1 MKDDVYRLPS
11 EEVCRQYGCDMEKGL
26 SSEEARKRLERD
38 GFNEFT
44 RKKHTS
50 LAVKFLNQFKSFM
63 ILVLIAAAAVSGIVG
78 VMNGEGF
85 TDVIIILAITVVN
98 AIIGVFQETKA
109 EKSLDAL
116 EQMSAPHCKVVRDG
130 DVHVI
135 ATRELVKGDL
145 VVIGTGD
152 TVPADIRL
160 TETSN
165 LKIQEA
171 ALTGESVPVEKDSE
185 PIARNEGEEPESSA
199 SVPVGNRSN
208 MAFASC
214 GVTYGHGRGIV
225 TAVGK
230 DTEVG
235 RIASMIQSVP
245 DMKTPMQH
253 KLDKLGKFLAIA
265 AFAIC
270 AVMFATG
277 MLYGKDMLSMF
288 MTSVSL
294 AAAAIPEGL
303 PAVSTIVLAI
313 GVQRLAK
320 RNAIVRNLPS
330 VETLGS
336 TTVICSD
343 KTGTLTQNRMTVTS
357 IYSCGNVRT
366 LPGFDGTAGTEL
378 TAGAELSTAADMAAA
393 EGERTGSGVSHA
405 EKLLIRS
412 AVLAN
417 DTAISGEEGS
427 EQTLGDPTE
436 TALADLGLKFG
447 IDKEELD
454 VLLPR
459 VAEIPFDSQR
469 KLMTTVHRLP
479 EGGFLVA
486 AKGGLDELLECCTRI
501 ECSSGARPLESKDK
515 EDAAR
520 ANREMAGH
528 ALRGL
533 AMGYAHIDSIPEE
546 ISSETIEKDLI
557 FLGMTGM
564 IDPPREEAKAA
575 VSKCRAAGIRP
586 VMITGDHLIT
596 AEAIARSLGIMNDGD
611 MALSGDGIGQ
621 MTDSQLRKAAEHT
634 SVFARVA
641 PEHKMRIVKA
651 YKQNGNVVAMTGDGV
666 NDAPALKFADI
677 GVAMGITGT
686 DVSKE
691 AADVVLAD
699 DNFATIVS
707 AVGEGRRIYDN
718 LMKSIQFMLS
728 TNLGEILVL
737 FIAVLCNLATPLLP
751 VHILW
756 INLVTDSFPAL
767 ALSFEPAEQGI
778 MERRPIDPKQGII
791 TRGFSLKVLFQ
802 GMLIGGLSLAA
813 YLIGMQSE
821 AATSSAQA
829 LATARTMAF
838 ATLAFSQMSLIFS
851 IRSGMRNAF
860 CNLFSNK
867 FLWGSVAFVL
877 AAMLVVLLVPG
888 VQALFKVTS
897 LTPVQWIQVAG
908 LSASAMFINEIMKLF
923 VAMSKRLRGNSL

>member
-1 MKDDVYRLPS
+1 MKDDVYRLSS
-11 EEVCRQYGCDMEKGL
+11 EEVCRQYGCDMENGL

-357 IYSCGNVRT
+357 IYSCGSVRT
-366 LPGFDGTAGTEL
+366 LPGFAGAAGTEP
-378 TAGAELSTAADMAAA
+378 AA
-393 EGERTGSGVSHA
+393 GERTESTLSPA

-417 DTAISGEEGS
+417 DTEISGEEGR

-454 VLLPR
+454 KSLPR

-501 ECSSGARPLESKDK
+501 ECIGGTRPLENKDK

-520 ANREMAGH
+520 ANLEMAGQ
-528 ALRGL
+528 ALRVL
-533 AMGYAHIDSIPEE
+533 AMGYAHIDSVPEE
-546 ISSETIEKDLI
+546 ISPESIEKDLI

-575 VSKCRAAGIRP
+575 VAKCRAAGIRP

-596 AEAIARSLGIMNDGD
+596 AEAIARSLGIMKDGD
-611 MALSGDGIGQ
+611 KALSGDEIGQ
-621 MTDSQLRKAAEHT
+621 MTDNQLRKAAEHA

-737 FIAVLCNLATPLLP
+737 FIAVLCNLVTPLLP

-923 VAMSKRLRGNSL
+923 AAMSKRLRSSSL

>member
-1 MKDDVYRLPS
+1 MKDDVYRLSS
-11 EEVCRQYGCDMEKGL
+11 EEVCRHYGCDMENGL
-26 SSEEARKRLERD
+26 SSEEAHKRLERD

-160 TETSN
+160 TETAN

-185 PIARNEGEEPESSA
+185 PIARNAGEEPESA
-199 SVPVGNRSN
+199 VSVPVGNRSN

-253 KLDKLGKFLAIA
+253 KLDRLGKFLAIA
-265 AFAIC
+265 AVAIC
-270 AVMFATG
+270 AVMFAAG

-357 IYSCGNVRT
+357 IYSCGSVRT
-366 LPGFDGTAGTEL
+366 LPGFAGAAGTEP
-378 TAGAELSTAADMAAA
+378 AA
-393 EGERTGSGVSHA
+393 GERTESTLSPA

-417 DTAISGEEGS
+417 DTEISGEEGR

-454 VLLPR
+454 KSLPR

-501 ECSSGARPLESKDK
+501 ECIGGTRPLENKDK

-520 ANREMAGH
+520 ANLEMAGQ
-528 ALRGL
+528 ALRVL
-533 AMGYAHIDSIPEE
+533 AMGYAHIDSVPEE
-546 ISSETIEKDLI
+546 ISPESIEKDLI

-575 VSKCRAAGIRP
+575 VAKCRAAGIRP

-596 AEAIARSLGIMNDGD
+596 AEAIAQSLGIMKDGD
-611 MALSGDGIGQ
+611 KALSGDEIGQ
-621 MTDSQLRKAAEHT
+621 MTDNQLRKAAEHT

-737 FIAVLCNLATPLLP
+737 FIAVLCNLVTPLLP

-923 VAMSKRLRGNSL
+923 AAMFKRLRSGSL

>member
-1 MKDDVYRLPS
+1 MKDDVYRLSS
-11 EEVCRQYGCDMEKGL
+11 EEVCRQYGCDMENGL

-160 TETSN
+160 TET
-165 LKIQEA
+165 EA

-185 PIARNEGEEPESSA
+185 PIARNAGEEPESA
-199 SVPVGNRSN
+199 VSVPVGNRSN

-253 KLDKLGKFLAIA
+253 KLDRLGKFLAIA
-265 AFAIC
+265 AVAIC

-357 IYSCGNVRT
+357 IYSCGSVRT
-366 LPGFDGTAGTEL
+366 LPGFAGAAGTEP
-378 TAGAELSTAADMAAA
+378 AA
-393 EGERTGSGVSHA
+393 GERTESTLSPA

-417 DTAISGEEGS
+417 DTEISGEEGR

-454 VLLPR
+454 KSLPR

-501 ECSSGARPLESKDK
+501 ECIGGTRPLENKDK

-520 ANREMAGH
+520 ANLEMAGQ
-528 ALRGL
+528 ALRVL
-533 AMGYAHIDSIPEE
+533 AMGYAHIDSVPEE
-546 ISSETIEKDLI
+546 ISPESIEKDLI

-575 VSKCRAAGIRP
+575 VAKCRAAGIRP

-611 MALSGDGIGQ
+611 MALSGAEIGQ

-737 FIAVLCNLATPLLP
+737 FIAVLCNLVTPLLP

-767 ALSFEPAEQGI
+767 ALSFEPAEHGI

-923 VAMSKRLRGNSL
+923 AAMSKRLRSGSL

>member
-366 LPGFDGTAGTEL
+366 
-378 TAGAELSTAADMAAA
+378 
-393 EGERTGSGVSHA
+393 
-405 EKLLIRS
+405 
-412 AVLAN
+412 
-417 DTAISGEEGS
+417 
-427 EQTLGDPTE
+427 
-436 TALADLGLKFG
+436 
-447 IDKEELD
+447 
-454 VLLPR
+454 
-459 VAEIPFDSQR
+459 
-469 KLMTTVHRLP
+469 
-479 EGGFLVA
+479 
-486 AKGGLDELLECCTRI
+486 
-501 ECSSGARPLESKDK
+501 
-515 EDAAR
+515 
-520 ANREMAGH
+520 
-528 ALRGL
+528 
-533 AMGYAHIDSIPEE
+533 
-546 ISSETIEKDLI
+546 
-557 FLGMTGM
+557 
-564 IDPPREEAKAA
+564 
-575 VSKCRAAGIRP
+575 
-586 VMITGDHLIT
+586 
-596 AEAIARSLGIMNDGD
+596 
-611 MALSGDGIGQ
+611 
-621 MTDSQLRKAAEHT
+621 
-634 SVFARVA
+634 
-641 PEHKMRIVKA
+641 
-651 YKQNGNVVAMTGDGV
+651 
-666 NDAPALKFADI
+666 
-677 GVAMGITGT
+677 
-686 DVSKE
+686 
-691 AADVVLAD
+691 
-699 DNFATIVS
+699 
-707 AVGEGRRIYDN
+707 
-718 LMKSIQFMLS
+718 
-728 TNLGEILVL
+728 
-737 FIAVLCNLATPLLP
+737 
-751 VHILW
+751 
-756 INLVTDSFPAL
+756 
-767 ALSFEPAEQGI
+767 
-778 MERRPIDPKQGII
+778 
-791 TRGFSLKVLFQ
+791 
-802 GMLIGGLSLAA
+802 
-813 YLIGMQSE
+813 
-821 AATSSAQA
+821 
-829 LATARTMAF
+829 
-838 ATLAFSQMSLIFS
+838 
-851 IRSGMRNAF
+851 
-860 CNLFSNK
+860 
-867 FLWGSVAFVL
+867 
-877 AAMLVVLLVPG
+877 
-888 VQALFKVTS
+888 
-897 LTPVQWIQVAG
+897 
-908 LSASAMFINEIMKLF
+908 
-923 VAMSKRLRGNSL
+923 

>member
-1 MKDDVYRLPS
+1 
-11 EEVCRQYGCDMEKGL
+11 
-26 SSEEARKRLERD
+26 
-38 GFNEFT
+38 
-44 RKKHTS
+44 
-50 LAVKFLNQFKSFM
+50 
-63 ILVLIAAAAVSGIVG
+63 
-78 VMNGEGF
+78 
-85 TDVIIILAITVVN
+85 
-98 AIIGVFQETKA
+98 
-109 EKSLDAL
+109 
-116 EQMSAPHCKVVRDG
+116 
-130 DVHVI
+130 
-135 ATRELVKGDL
+135 
-145 VVIGTGD
+145 
-152 TVPADIRL
+152 
-160 TETSN
+160 
-165 LKIQEA
+165 
-171 ALTGESVPVEKDSE
+171 
-185 PIARNEGEEPESSA
+185 
-199 SVPVGNRSN
+199 
-208 MAFASC
+208 
-214 GVTYGHGRGIV
+214 
-225 TAVGK
+225 
-230 DTEVG
+230 
-235 RIASMIQSVP
+235 
-245 DMKTPMQH
+245 
-253 KLDKLGKFLAIA
+253 
-265 AFAIC
+265 
-270 AVMFATG
+270 
-277 MLYGKDMLSMF
+277 
-288 MTSVSL
+288 
-294 AAAAIPEGL
+294 
-303 PAVSTIVLAI
+303 
-313 GVQRLAK
+313 
-320 RNAIVRNLPS
+320 
-330 VETLGS
+330 
-336 TTVICSD
+336 
-343 KTGTLTQNRMTVTS
+343 
-357 IYSCGNVRT
+357 
-366 LPGFDGTAGTEL
+366 
-378 TAGAELSTAADMAAA
+378 
-393 EGERTGSGVSHA
+393 
-405 EKLLIRS
+405 
-412 AVLAN
+412 
-417 DTAISGEEGS
+417 
-427 EQTLGDPTE
+427 
-436 TALADLGLKFG
+436 
-447 IDKEELD
+447 
-454 VLLPR
+454 
-459 VAEIPFDSQR
+459 
-469 KLMTTVHRLP
+469 
-479 EGGFLVA
+479 
-486 AKGGLDELLECCTRI
+486 
-501 ECSSGARPLESKDK
+501 
-515 EDAAR
+515 
-520 ANREMAGH
+520 
-528 ALRGL
+528 
-533 AMGYAHIDSIPEE
+533 MGYAHIDSVPEE
-546 ISSETIEKDLI
+546 ISPESIEKDLI

-575 VSKCRAAGIRP
+575 VAKCRAAGIRP

-611 MALSGDGIGQ
+611 MALSGAEIGQ

-737 FIAVLCNLATPLLP
+737 FIAVLCNLVTPLLP

-767 ALSFEPAEQGI
+767 ALSFEPAEHGI

-923 VAMSKRLRGNSL
+923 AAMSKRLRSGSL

>member
-1 MKDDVYRLPS
+1 MKDDVYRLSS
-11 EEVCRQYGCDMEKGL
+11 EEVCRQYGCDMENGL
-26 SSEEARKRLERD
+26 SSEEAHKRLERD

-160 TETSN
+160 TETAN

-185 PIARNEGEEPESSA
+185 PIARNAGEEPESA
-199 SVPVGNRSN
+199 VSVPVGNRSN

-253 KLDKLGKFLAIA
+253 KLDRLGKFLAIA
-265 AFAIC
+265 AVAIC

-357 IYSCGNVRT
+357 IYSCGSVRT
-366 LPGFDGTAGTEL
+366 LPGFAGAAGTEL
-378 TAGAELSTAADMAAA
+378 AA
-393 EGERTGSGVSHA
+393 GERTESTLSPA

-417 DTAISGEEGS
+417 DTEISGEEGS

-454 VLLPR
+454 KSLPR

-501 ECSSGARPLESKDK
+501 ECIGGTRPLENKDK
-515 EDAAR
+515 ENAAR
-520 ANREMAGH
+520 ANLEMAGQ
-528 ALRGL
+528 ALRVL
-533 AMGYAHIDSIPEE
+533 AMGYAHIDSVPEE
-546 ISSETIEKDLI
+546 ISPESIEKDLI

-575 VSKCRAAGIRP
+575 VAKCRAAGIRP

-596 AEAIARSLGIMNDGD
+596 AEAIAQSLGIMKDGD
-611 MALSGDGIGQ
+611 KALSGDEIGQ
-621 MTDSQLRKAAEHT
+621 MTDNQLRKAAEHT

-737 FIAVLCNLATPLLP
+737 FIAVLCNLVTPLLP

-923 VAMSKRLRGNSL
+923 AAMSKRLRSGSL

>member
-1 MKDDVYRLPS
+1 MKDDVYRLSS
-11 EEVCRQYGCDMEKGL
+11 EEVCRQYGCDMENGL

-160 TETSN
+160 TETAN

-185 PIARNEGEEPESSA
+185 PIARNAGEEPESA
-199 SVPVGNRSN
+199 VSVPVGNRSN

-253 KLDKLGKFLAIA
+253 KLDRLGKFLAIA
-265 AFAIC
+265 AVAIC

-357 IYSCGNVRT
+357 IYSCGSVRT
-366 LPGFDGTAGTEL
+366 LPGFAGAAGTEL
-378 TAGAELSTAADMAAA
+378 AA
-393 EGERTGSGVSHA
+393 GERTESTLSPA

-417 DTAISGEEGS
+417 DTEISGEEGS

-454 VLLPR
+454 KSLPR

-501 ECSSGARPLESKDK
+501 ECIGGTRPLENKDK
-515 EDAAR
+515 ENAAR
-520 ANREMAGH
+520 ANLEMAGQ
-528 ALRGL
+528 ALRVL
-533 AMGYAHIDSIPEE
+533 AMGYAHIDSVPEE
-546 ISSETIEKDLI
+546 ISPESIEKDLI

-575 VSKCRAAGIRP
+575 VAKCRAAGIRP

-596 AEAIARSLGIMNDGD
+596 AEAIAQSLGIMKDGD
-611 MALSGDGIGQ
+611 KALSGDEIGQ
-621 MTDSQLRKAAEHT
+621 MTDNQLRKAAEHT

-737 FIAVLCNLATPLLP
+737 FIAVLCNLVTPLLP

-923 VAMSKRLRGNSL
+923 AAMFKRLRSNSL